1 VRNGA
6 SVDLDDARTI
16 GRRVRQIRKSRRK
29 PLPVVAGLAGMSKSK
44 LDRIE
49 RGEVALDKLSDI
61 VALADVLQIAPSELM
76 RLPVPAPANGDT
88 DSTIEAVRRAM
99 EAVDQGLPGGLVLP
113 VDVLADRVDQVYEM
127 RRQCQFRQ
135 AGAALPS
142 LIRDLHTSIA
152 AGRDLTTLL
161 PLTAMAHVH
170 LTHMWLRDAGAPP
183 DLRRQAVALARTAA
197 REHGEVTTLAIATY
211 GTVYALIGS
220 GMFDLARAKLDSLT
234 LPAVTRG
241 TAGVVGE
248 LMMAHSL
255 VAAFDRRPGD
265 VAAPM
270 ETAAELAGRFGEA
283 TRTHDE
289 FGFAFGPTA
298 VGLYRMDLALEANEP
313 DRALSIA
320 ADVHPEQ
327 HPWATRQ
334 AAYWVH
340 CGRALARVRGR
351 RDEAVM
357 AFHRAET
364 ISPHHVHRNPMVRDV
379 IATLLPGARGD
390 AIGKELRRMAHRA
403 GLPGW
408 PGWTAV
414 P

>member
-1 VRNGA
+1 M
-6 SVDLDDARTI
+6 DLEDARTI
-16 GRRVRQIRKSRRK
+16 GHRVRQIRRSRRK
-29 PLPVVAGLAGMSKSK
+29 SLRVVAGLAGMSKSK

-49 RGEVALDKLSDI
+49 RGEVALDRLSDI
-61 VALADVLQIAPSELM
+61 VALAGVLQIAPSDLM

-88 DSTIEAVRRAM
+88 DSTIEAIRLAL
-99 EAVDQGLPGGLVLP
+99 EAVDQDLPGGLVLP
-113 VDVLADRVDQVYEM
+113 VEVLADRVEQLYEM
-127 RRQCQFRQ
+127 RRRCQFRQ
-135 AGAALPS
+135 AGAGLPS

-183 DLRRQAVALARTAA
+183 DLRRQAVALARNAA
-197 REHGEVTTLAIATY
+197 SEHDEVTTVALATY

-220 GMFDLARAKLDSLT
+220 GMLDLARAKLDSLT

-320 ADVHPEQ
+320 VDVHPEQ

-340 CGRALARVRGR
+340 RGRAFARVRGR
-351 RDEAVM
+351 RDEAIM
-357 AFHRAET
+357 AFHRAEK
-364 ISPHHVHRNPMVRDV
+364 ISPHHVHRNPLVRDV
-379 IATLLPGARGD
+379 IAGLLTRSRSD
-390 AIGKELRRMAHRA
+390 VIDRELRGMAYRA
-403 GLPGW
+403 GLP
-408 PGWTAV
+408 V
-414 P
+414 